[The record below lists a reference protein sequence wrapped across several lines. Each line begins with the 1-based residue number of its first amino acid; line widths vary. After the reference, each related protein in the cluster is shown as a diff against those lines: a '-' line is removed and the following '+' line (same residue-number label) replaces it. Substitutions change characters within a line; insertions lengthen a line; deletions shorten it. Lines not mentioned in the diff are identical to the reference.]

1 MSIRKREI
9 IMKANNYFN
18 ELPEGYICVKTIDA
32 KEDKKFMVIMTIV
45 NLLLLI
51 SIFALGLLIL
61 LKSHSGEDV
70 NINPFVGLIACAAMF
85 VYIILHELT
94 HGLFYKIFTHEK
106 LTFGLTLL
114 VAFCGVPNL
123 YVNRKTS
130 LVTTLAPFVIFNIVF
145 ILLMIFIP
153 DLFTKIVILFM
164 FAMHF
169 CGCVGDLWV
178 AYYLIFKHKD
188 KKMLVND
195 TGPKQTFYIE
205 GNSDGNQVS

>member
-1 MSIRKREI
+1 
-9 IMKANNYFN
+9 MKTNNYYN
-18 ELPEGYICVKTIDA
+18 ELPEGYVCVKTIDA
-32 KEDKKFMVIMTIV
+32 KEDKKFMAWMTVV
-45 NLLLLI
+45 NFLLLA
-51 SIFALGLLIL
+51 SIFALGTLII
-61 LKSHSGEDV
+61 LKTHPDEDINV
-70 NINPFVGLIACAAMF
+70 NPFVGLIACAAMLA
-85 VYIILHELT
+85 YIILHELT

-114 VAFCGVPNL
+114 VAFCGVPKL

-145 ILLMIFIP
+145 ILLLILIP

-169 CGCVGDLWV
+169 GGCVGDLWV
-178 AYYLIFKHKD
+178 AYYLIFKHRD

-205 GNSDGNQVS
+205 GSTDGNQVS

>member
-1 MSIRKREI
+1 
-9 IMKANNYFN
+9 MKTNNYFY

-32 KEDKKFMVIMTIV
+32 KEDKKFMVLMTVV
-45 NLLLLI
+45 NFLLLAI
-51 SIFALGLLIL
+51 IFGLGLLII
-61 LKSHSGEDV
+61 LKLHPGEDI
-70 NINPFVGLIACAAMF
+70 NISPFIVLIACAAMF

-114 VAFCGVPNL
+114 VAFCGVPKL

-130 LVTTLAPFVIFNIVF
+130 LITTLAPFVIFNIIY
-145 ILLMIFIP
+145 ILLMLLIP
-153 DLFTKIVILFM
+153 DLFTKIVVLFM

-169 CGCVGDLWV
+169 GGCVGDLWV
-178 AYYLIFKHKD
+178 AYYLLFKHRD
-188 KKMLVND
+188 KKILVND

-205 GNSDGNQVS
+205 GSNDGNQVS

>member
-1 MSIRKREI
+1 
-9 IMKANNYFN
+9 MKINNYYN

-32 KEDKKFMVIMTIV
+32 KEDKKFMAWMTVV
-45 NLLLLI
+45 NFLLLA
-51 SIFALGLLIL
+51 SIFALGTLII
-61 LKSHSGEDV
+61 LKTHPDEDINV
-70 NINPFVGLIACAAMF
+70 NPFVGLIACAAMLA
-85 VYIILHELT
+85 YIILHELT

-114 VAFCGVPNL
+114 VAFCGVPKL

-145 ILLMIFIP
+145 ILLLILIP

-169 CGCVGDLWV
+169 GGCVGDLWV
-178 AYYLIFKHKD
+178 AYYLIFKHRD

-205 GNSDGNQVS
+205 GSTDGNQVS

>member
-1 MSIRKREI
+1 
-9 IMKANNYFN
+9 MKINNYYN

-32 KEDKKFMVIMTIV
+32 KEDKKFMVLMTVV
-45 NLLLLI
+45 NFLLLAI
-51 SIFALGLLIL
+51 MFGLGLLII
-61 LKSHSGEDV
+61 LKLHPGEDI
-70 NINPFVGLIACAAMF
+70 NINPFIVLIACAAMF

-114 VAFCGVPNL
+114 VAFCGVPKL

-130 LVTTLAPFVIFNIVF
+130 LITTLAPFVIFNIIY
-145 ILLMIFIP
+145 ILLMILIP
-153 DLFTKIVILFM
+153 DLFTKIVVLFM

-169 CGCVGDLWV
+169 GGCVGDLWV
-178 AYYLIFKHKD
+178 AYYLIFKHRD

-205 GNSDGNQVS
+205 GSNDGNQVS

>member
-1 MSIRKREI
+1 
-9 IMKANNYFN
+9 MKINNYYN

-32 KEDKKFMVIMTIV
+32 KEDKKFMVLMTVV
-45 NLLLLI
+45 NFLLLAI
-51 SIFALGLLIL
+51 MFGLGLLII
-61 LKSHSGEDV
+61 LKLHPGEDI
-70 NINPFVGLIACAAMF
+70 NINPFIVLIACAAMF
-85 VYIILHELT
+85 IYIILHELT

-114 VAFCGVPNL
+114 VAFCGVPKL

-130 LVTTLAPFVIFNIVF
+130 LITTLAPFVIFNIIY
-145 ILLMIFIP
+145 ILLMILIP
-153 DLFTKIVILFM
+153 DLFTKIVVLFM

-169 CGCVGDLWV
+169 GGCVGDLWV
-178 AYYLIFKHKD
+178 AYYLLFKHRD

-205 GNSDGNQVS
+205 GSNDGNQVS

>member
-1 MSIRKREI
+1 MIIRKQNI
-9 IMKANNYFN
+9 IMKTNNYFY

-32 KEDKKFMVIMTIV
+32 KEDKKFMVLMTVV
-45 NLLLLI
+45 NFLLLAI
-51 SIFALGLLIL
+51 IFGLGLLII
-61 LKSHSGEDV
+61 LKLHPGEDI
-70 NINPFVGLIACAAMF
+70 NINPFIGLIACAAMF

-114 VAFCGVPNL
+114 VAFCGVPKL

-130 LVTTLAPFVIFNIVF
+130 LITTLAPFVIFNIVY
-145 ILLMIFIP
+145 ILLMILIP
-153 DLFTKIVILFM
+153 DLFTKIVVLFM

-169 CGCVGDLWV
+169 GGCVGDLWV
-178 AYYLIFKHKD
+178 AYYLIFKHRD

-205 GNSDGNQVS
+205 GSNDGNQVS